1 MQAEDLVIHYGVDI
15 IGLNSPDHVP
25 HLGLATNIG
34 TANSANVS
42 QCLQHSRLGLRINAS
57 DKTNNTDNTLVLHTL
72 EALLKS
78 AASAHFDNVVHA
90 SSLGSQLADGITPVV
105 VSLIVNDVVSTKLLE
120 LIGLFG

>member
-1 MQAEDLVIHYGVDI
+1 MQTEDFVIHYWVDI

-25 HLGLATNIG
+25 HLGLATNID

-42 QCLQHSRLGLRINAS
+42 QCFQHSRLGLRIDAS
-57 DKTNNTDNTLVLHTL
+57 DKTNNTDNTLVLHTP

-90 SSLGSQLADGITPVV
+90 SSLGSQLADSITPVV
-105 VSLIVNDVVSTKLLE
+105 VSLIVNDVISAKLPE
-120 LIGLFG
+120 LFGLFG